1 MVNDAAPTLSV
12 LGEDMTAKHK
22 TVTGLVILVVV
33 FLLGFVPQYLE
44 KRQIQSEIAISSEK
58 LKMSELRDLAGMM
71 LLEVLRQNYGVARD
85 YSSQYFDK
93 LRNTSEQVENSTLKT
108 SLQELLNSR
117 DTVTAALSKADPDSA
132 SQLQAMFAKTQAAT
146 KAQP

>member
-1 MVNDAAPTLSV
+1 
-12 LGEDMTAKHK
+12 MTAKQK
-22 TVTGLVILVVV
+22 TVTGLVILVLV

-85 YSSQYFDK
+85 YSSQYFEK
-93 LRNTSEQVENSTLKT
+93 LRETAEQVENSTLKT

-117 DTVTAALSKADPDSA
+117 DTVTAALSKADPASA

>member
-1 MVNDAAPTLSV
+1 
-12 LGEDMTAKHK
+12 MTAKQK
-22 TVTGLVILVVV
+22 TITGLVILVLV

-85 YSSQYFDK
+85 YSSQYFEK